1 MSADPSS
8 PTRPGA
14 AAGRSR
20 SVPAVYFDGRSAQAR
35 DVRIVLDRREL
46 IVFDRDGT
54 TVDRRAIA
62 SIRVQEALR
71 HAPQRIDLAD
81 GATLVVADKARLAAL
96 LANAGIGPGFVE
108 RVQRSW
114 VSVGCAMIALAAL
127 LWSLHLWLLP
137 WAASLAVRWLPA
149 SIEER
154 VAAQAWPRIDEDLF
168 APSALPP
175 ALRERVRERFADVVA
190 RLPRAPE
197 YLLEFRAWSGGANA
211 YALPGGRIVVT
222 DQMVLR
228 AGAGAGAGADAGD
241 SDALMGVLAHEL
253 GHVAGRH
260 TLRTLIQGAAVSA
273 VFSTFFGDASAL
285 AAAIPGA
292 LVTLEYSRD
301 FERDA
306 DDYAVR
312 ALKAAKLPVEPMIA
326 LLRTFSDDDAA
337 APQRQRFLSAHPVGD
352 ERIARIRARAASPAN
367 DSPARRPG

>member
-1 MSADPSS
+1 MSAGSPS
-8 PTRPGA
+8 PRHPGP
-14 AAGRSR
+14 AAGRPR

-35 DVRIVLDRREL
+35 DVRIALDRHEL
-46 IVFDRDGT
+46 VIVDRDGT
-54 TVDRRAIA
+54 TIDRRAIA

-81 GATLVVADKARLAAL
+81 GATLVVADKTRLAAL
-96 LANAGIGPGFVE
+96 LAEAGIGPGFIE

-114 VSVGCAMIALAAL
+114 FSVGCAMIALAAL

-149 SIEER
+149 SVEER
-154 VAAQAWPRIDEDLF
+154 IAEQAWPRVDENLF

-175 ALRERVRERFADVVA
+175 ALRERVREHFADVVA
-190 RLPRAPE
+190 RLPGAPE

-228 AGAGAGAGADAGD
+228 AGDG
-241 SDALMGVLAHEL
+241 DALMGVLAHEL
-253 GHVAGRH
+253 GHVADRH

-326 LLRTFSDDDAA
+326 LLRTFSDDDAN
-337 APQRQRFLSAHPVGD
+337 APQHRRFLSAHPVGD
-352 ERIARIRARAASPAN
+352 ERIARIRARASSPAT
-367 DSPARRPG
+367 DPPARRPG